1 MPKHSQNAEDRMF
14 YSYRE
19 RQRAGY
25 AFTKKDKLGTDAFLP
40 FGYCALSCKVPK
52 DPVATPDGYIFD
64 REHILEYI
72 LQKKRDLAEEAQAYG
87 SQEHRK
93 EQKKKEEEKEE
104 KLKELEEFN
113 RMEHGL
119 LSSEKRHAAAD
130 AREADKLIGTWDK
143 SKPHMRKGELLDRG
157 KIKPELTKGSFWA
170 AVATQTAEATE
181 KKKPDTVR
189 CPMSGKKLRMKDLID
204 VKMEILNDKAHSQ
217 GGERGV
223 FGCALSKRA
232 IVHQK
237 AVLLKPSGI
246 VIEETMVKDCVLKDM
261 KCPLTGKEIKKSDI
275 IKLVPGKSGYQAHN
289 ETEVTRFNHIRCM
302 AADNR
307 LRESTL
313 GNKGT
318 AQRISS

>member
-1 MPKHSQNAEDRMF
+1 MF

-25 AFTKKDKLGTDAFLP
+25 AYSKKDKLGTDAFLP

-52 DPVATPDGYIFD
+52 DPVATPEGHIFD
-64 REHILEYI
+64 KEHIYEYI
-72 LQKKRDLAEEAQAYG
+72 LAKKRDLADEAHAYG
-87 SQEHRK
+87 SQEVKK
-93 EQKKKEEEKEE
+93 EQKKREEEHEA

-113 RMEHGL
+113 KMEHGL
-119 LSSEKRHAAAD
+119 LSFEKRHEAAD
-130 AREADKLIGTWDK
+130 KMMADKLIGTWDK

-157 KIKPELTKGSFWA
+157 KIKPELVKGSFWA
-170 AVATQTAEATE
+170 AQATLTADPTE

-189 CPMSGKKLRMKDLID
+189 CPISGKKLRMKDLMPI
-204 VKMEILNDKAHSQ
+204 KLEILNDKAHTA

-223 FGCALSKRA
+223 FGCALSKRP
-232 IVHQK
+232 IVHQQ

-246 VIEETMVKDCVLKDM
+246 VIEETMVKDCVLPTM
-261 KCPLTGKEIKKSDI
+261 TCPITGVKLEKKDI
-275 IKLVPGKSGYQAHN
+275 IKLETGKSGYQAHN
-289 ETEVTRFNHIRCM
+289 ETEVTRFNHIRSM
-302 AADNR
+302 AGDNR

-318 AQRISS
+318 AQRVSS